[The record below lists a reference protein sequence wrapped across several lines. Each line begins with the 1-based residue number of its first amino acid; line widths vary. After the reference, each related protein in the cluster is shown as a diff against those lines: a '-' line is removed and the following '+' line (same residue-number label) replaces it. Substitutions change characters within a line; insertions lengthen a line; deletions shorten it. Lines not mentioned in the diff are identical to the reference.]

1 MHISVITLFPELYKP
16 FLDTSLVKRAQDA
29 SLASFS
35 LENLFAYSSPK
46 ERIDAP
52 SFGHGAGMLLKPEII
67 QKVIEAQ
74 EQTRGTAYKVF
85 FSPRGRKLDQRLL
98 EELAVKAQATSHI
111 MLLPARYEGMDHR
124 VEEHYADLVVSIGDY
139 VLMGG
144 DLPSMV
150 LIEGVLRLLPGVIGK
165 QESVEH
171 ESFAGPFVDY
181 PEFTAPVEW
190 QGLKVPEVV
199 RSGNHA
205 QLALWRRQEAARQ
218 TVYHHFGWLRS
229 HLEKKEDK
237 ELAASLMPPH
247 YVILMHS
254 QVMVDQGREGN
265 SSVTSLDIHD
275 IARSSR
281 SFGIKKY
288 YLVTPL
294 ADQQHAVKKLL
305 EFWHTSIGLEYNPQ
319 RHEALALVVLVSTLE
334 EALEDIERREGANP
348 LLLATSAQKYDGIET
363 ISYDDQEKVW
373 QHKKPIVFLFGTARG
388 LSVDIIRRCAYVLG
402 PIQGLSSYRH
412 LSVRSA
418 AAIVLDRWLGL
429 R

>member
-1 MHISVITLFPELYKP
+1 MHLSVITLFPELYKP
-16 FLDTSLVKRAQDA
+16 FLETSLVKRAQDA
-29 SLASFS
+29 SLVSVS
-35 LENLFAYSSPK
+35 LENLFSYSSPK

-67 QKVIEAQ
+67 QKAIETQ
-74 EQTRGTAYKVF
+74 EQARGVAYKIF

-98 EELAVKAQATSHI
+98 EELSVQFQQTSHV
-111 MLLPARYEGMDHR
+111 MLLPARYEGMDNR

-144 DLPSMV
+144 DMPAMV
-150 LIEGVLRLLPGVIGK
+150 LIEGLLRLVPGVVGK
-165 QESVEH
+165 QESVAH
-171 ESFAGPFVDY
+171 DSFAGPFVDY

-199 RSGNHA
+199 RSGNHG
-205 QLALWRRQEAARQ
+205 QLDTWRRKEAARQ
-218 TVYHHFGWLRS
+218 TVYHHFEWLRS
-229 HLEKKEDK
+229 HIEKKEDK
-237 ELAASLMPPH
+237 ELAASLMPSH

-254 QVMVDQGREGN
+254 QVMVDKEREGN

-281 SFGIKKY
+281 TFGIKKY

-294 ADQQHAVKKLL
+294 IDQQYAVRKLL
-305 EFWHTSIGLEYNPQ
+305 EFWQTSIGLEYNPQ
-319 RHEALALVVLVSTLE
+319 RHEALALVKLVSTLE
-334 EALEDIERREGANP
+334 EALEDIERREGAKP
-348 LLLATSAQKYDGIET
+348 LMIATSAQSYEGIEA

-373 QHKKPIVFLFGTARG
+373 QHKKPVLLLFGTARG
-388 LSVDIIRRCAYVLG
+388 LSLELIRRCSYLLG
-402 PIQGLSSYRH
+402 PIQGLTSYKH

>member
-16 FLDTSLVKRAQDA
+16 FLETSLVKRAQDA
-29 SLASFS
+29 SLVSFS
-35 LENLFAYSSPK
+35 LENLFSQSSPK

-67 QKVIEAQ
+67 QKAIEAQ
-74 EQTRGTAYKVF
+74 EQAQGSAYKIF
-85 FSPRGRKLDQRLL
+85 FSPRGKKLDQRLL
-98 EELAVKAQATSHI
+98 EKLALQAQKTPHM
-111 MLLPARYEGMDHR
+111 MLLPARYEGMDQR

-144 DLPSMV
+144 DIPSMV
-150 LIEGVLRLLPGVIGK
+150 LIEGFLRLIAGVIGK

-171 ESFAGPFVDY
+171 ESFAGAFVDY

-205 QLALWRRQEAARQ
+205 ELATWRRQEAARQ

-229 HLEKKEDK
+229 HVTKKEDR
-237 ELAASLMPPH
+237 ELAARLLPSH
-247 YVILMHS
+247 YVVLMHS
-254 QVMVDQGREGN
+254 QVMVDKDREGN

-275 IARSSR
+275 IARSSC

-294 ADQQHAVKKLL
+294 VDQQHVVKKLL
-305 EFWHTSIGLEYNPQ
+305 EFWHTSIGLEYNPH
-319 RHEALALVVLVSTLE
+319 RHEALALVTLVSSLE
-334 EALEDIERREGANP
+334 EALEDIERKEGKRP
-348 LLLATSAQKYDGIET
+348 LMVATSAQSYEGVET
-363 ISYDDQEKVW
+363 ISYDEQEKVW
-373 QHKKPIVFLFGTARG
+373 EHKKPVVFLFGTARG
-388 LSVDIIRRCAYVLG
+388 LSVELLRRCSYVLG
-402 PIQGLSSYRH
+402 PIEGFSSFNH